1 MIPTFSGPVLYFG
14 AVLKSYRRQA
24 GLSQRDVAE
33 QMQVTRNTV
42 INWENDKSKPDH
54 ALIPQLCSLL
64 KIPLN
69 TLFSMP
75 EEQELTET
83 ERRILGDFRRL
94 SPAGQHV
101 ASRILHTISQ
111 ESVLVQETDLK
122 QTYALFFVRPGQVAA
137 GVGDEVPDL
146 PPEYVFLRRSSLSA
160 KADGIVRVRGD
171 SMEPVY
177 HNGDKVF
184 FERVSSAYPGQDVI
198 VDTDDGAVIKRMAKD
213 RTLYSVNPDLPYPSK
228 NDQNTLVIRGRV
240 LGTVSDSDYPTQKEQ
255 GILEELYSDELR
267 EFRRRDGWEA
277 DEP

>member
-198 VDTDDGAVIKRMAKD
+198 VDTDDGAV
-213 RTLYSVNPDLPYPSK
+213 SK

-267 EFRRRDGWEA
+267 EFRRRYGWEA